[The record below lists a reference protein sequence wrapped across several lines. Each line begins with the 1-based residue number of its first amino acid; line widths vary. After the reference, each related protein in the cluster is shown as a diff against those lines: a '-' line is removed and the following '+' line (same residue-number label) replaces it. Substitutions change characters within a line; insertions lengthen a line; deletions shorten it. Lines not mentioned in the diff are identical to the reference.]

1 MNRIRLVGLCL
12 VAAFSVGAVASTS
25 ASASELPL
33 PALYE
38 ACTKAPKE
46 TITYFKKGKEKKKG
60 VKTGNYTNKTCTE
73 RAAEG
78 KYREVVEGH
87 RLPEGKYEQYQGI
100 GAGKPFTGKSEGG
113 ANLEID
119 GVGGVHCTASSD
131 EGKFTS
137 PNTAGKI
144 LVTFTGCTFKGSQ
157 CNNTGKAG
165 EIETNA
171 LKGEVGYLKGKGGP
185 SPAVGVRL
193 SPESAE
199 DDAEFLCGGEL
210 YLRTWG
216 PVIGEVDAEAVN
228 KLTDQVTLIFEE
240 SAGIQRY
247 RAFEGESEDEY
258 LLTAI
263 KGSSPFSANPLEG
276 DESAESTKSINV
288 GETLEL
294 KA

>member
-1 MNRIRLVGLCL
+1 MKRIRLVGLCL
-12 VAAFSVGAVASTS
+12 AAVFAVGAVTS
-25 ASASELPL
+25 ASASAAELPL

-46 TITYFKKGKEKKKG
+46 TITYLKKGKEKKKAVG
-60 VKTGNYTNKTCTE
+60 TGNYTNKTCT
-73 RAAEG
+73 APAPEG

-87 RLPEGKYEQYQGI
+87 RLPEGKYEQRQGI

-119 GVGGVHCTASSD
+119 GVGGVHCTASTD
-131 EGKFTS
+131 EGKFTT

-144 LVTFTGCTFKGSQ
+144 LVTFTGCTLKGGQ

-165 EIETNA
+165 EIKTNA

-185 SPAVGVRL
+185 SPVVGVRL
-193 SPESAE
+193 SAESAE
-199 DDAEFLCGGEL
+199 YDAEFICSGEL
-210 YLRTWG
+210 YLRTIG
-216 PVIGEVDAEAVN
+216 PVFGEVDSEAVN
-228 KLTDQVTLIFEE
+228 KLTDEVTLTFEQ

-247 RAFEGESEDEY
+247 RSFEGGAEDEY
-258 LLTAI
+258 LETKI
-263 KGSSPFSANPLEG
+263 SGGPFRSNEEGSS
-276 DESAESTKSINV
+276 DESAEATKSINV